1 MESRRLYMSALGLH
15 KCLSSADV
23 TWNPKVTTHTP
34 GSAGHDR
41 SFLISWWPPPVV
53 VLRPM
58 WLQRC
63 RLLCV
68 VRGDTGPCGAHW
80 SCHLCNALTVTCTSV
95 YRNASKGYIINCS
108 FISNTAT
115 SGAGEGRVASL
126 LLPVSWPWEHLSITD
141 GMYDDKKDCLH
152 ASTRCNTDY

>member
-1 MESRRLYMSALGLH
+1 M
-15 KCLSSADV
+15 
-23 TWNPKVTTHTP
+23 
-34 GSAGHDR
+34 
-41 SFLISWWPPPVV
+41 VV

-68 VRGDTGPCGAHW
+68 VRGDTGPYGAHW

-95 YRNASKGYIINCS
+95 YRNVSKGYIINCS

-141 GMYDDKKDCLH
+141 GMYDDKKDCHEGGKSRVDLAGAMAKFRDADAPSLERSDTMH
-152 ASTRCNTDY
+152 L